1 MKTQISFWLEKRP
14 SLGSLNSRTS
24 IIILSKCLEY
34 KVKRLYTEKPRIYVD
49 DLAAFSLAEY
59 AEADQEKLTP
69 YESSA
74 LRVWT
79 RRKVKKNRLFKEIIG
94 WFWDLAAG
102 TVRLK
107 NAAVDK
113 LKLTL
118 FVIIDNTAEFWS
130 LRHVQ
135 VLVSLTIHYSKWL
148 LGTSCFIRPFIDM
161 LSGKARRANDLRFVT
176 DTARFA
182 VHIWRSLLLQSVFIA
197 VPIFSLSLV
206 SKDDF
211 NF

>member
-74 LRVWT
+74 LRV
-79 RRKVKKNRLFKEIIG
+79 
-94 WFWDLAAG
+94 
-102 TVRLK
+102 
-107 NAAVDK
+107 
-113 LKLTL
+113 
-118 FVIIDNTAEFWS
+118 
-130 LRHVQ
+130 
-135 VLVSLTIHYSKWL
+135 
-148 LGTSCFIRPFIDM
+148 
-161 LSGKARRANDLRFVT
+161 
-176 DTARFA
+176 
-182 VHIWRSLLLQSVFIA
+182 
-197 VPIFSLSLV
+197 
-206 SKDDF
+206 
-211 NF
+211 